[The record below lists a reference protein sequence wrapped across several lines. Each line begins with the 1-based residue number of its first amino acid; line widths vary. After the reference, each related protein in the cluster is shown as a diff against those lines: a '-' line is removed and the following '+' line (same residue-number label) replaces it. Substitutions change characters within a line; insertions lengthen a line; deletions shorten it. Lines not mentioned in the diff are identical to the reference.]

1 MTERTTAGSSTLARV
16 RDGLERRFG
25 VDPRAL
31 AALRIS
37 LGTLLLLDLVL
48 RARDLTTFYSDVG
61 VFTRTALA
69 RQYPTM
75 GSVSIHTI
83 SGEVWVQAV
92 LFLVAAAFATA
103 VLVGYRTRLATL
115 ASLVLL
121 VSMHARNPMVL
132 NAGDVLFRRLLFW
145 GLFLPLGARWAIDAN
160 TVASADTD
168 DDGGGWI
175 ATVATAAL
183 LVQVVLVYFA
193 NVAFKLR
200 TDAWTRGEA
209 IRYVFELDQFT
220 VGLASVVAQ
229 YPTLLELAALGWFAL
244 LCISPLLLVV
254 TGRARLLL
262 TTLFASGHVGMFL
275 TMDLGI
281 FPLVSLTALLPFL
294 PPSVWDRVE
303 AATEP
308 VWTRLRTGLPS
319 VDPRRVELPVGQR
332 ARAAR
337 SVFLAGLLASML
349 LLNAVAVGLV
359 DAPASTPEAVEDR
372 SWNMFGN
379 PPESESWYVAHA
391 TFDSGRNVS
400 GHVSAARWGG
410 PLDGRDRY
418 PRGRWRKFTSN
429 VDRGDDDQLVAA
441 LGRDVCRRWSASGD
455 EQVRAVTLERVDE
468 ESVLDGPDRRTSTVV
483 WRGDC

>member
-1 MTERTTAGSSTLARV
+1 MTDRRTPYPSTLARV
-16 RDGLERRFG
+16 RDALDRRFG

-37 LGTLLLLDLVL
+37 LAALLLLDLAL
-48 RARDLTTFYSDVG
+48 RARDLATFYSDVG
-61 VFTRTALA
+61 VFPRSALA
-69 RQYPTM
+69 HHYPAM
-75 GSVSIHTI
+75 GSVSIHAI
-83 SGEVWVQAV
+83 SGAVWVQAL

-103 VLVGYRTRLATL
+103 LLVGYRTRLATL

-121 VSMHARNPMVL
+121 VSLHARNPMVL

-145 GLFLPLGARWAIDAN
+145 GLFLPLGARWALA
-160 TVASADTD
+160 ADTAGTAD
-168 DDGGGWI
+168 SKRDRV
-175 ATVATAAL
+175 ATVATVAL

-200 TDAWTRGEA
+200 TDVWLQGDA

-244 LCISPLLLVV
+244 LCGSPLLLVL

-262 TTLFASGHVGMFL
+262 ASLLASGHLGMFL

-303 AATEP
+303 ATAEP
-308 VWTRLRTGLPS
+308 VRTHLLTGLPS
-319 VDPRRVELPVGQR
+319 ADPRGISLPAGR
-332 ARAAR
+332 RFRTAR
-337 SVFLAGLLASML
+337 SVLLAGLLASML
-349 LLNAVAVGLV
+349 LLNAVAVGVV

-391 TFDSGRNVS
+391 TLDSGRNVS
-400 GHVSAARWGG
+400 GHLSATRWGG
-410 PLDGRDRY
+410 QTDGSERY
-418 PRGRWRKFTSN
+418 PRGRWRKFASN
-429 VDRGDDDQLVAA
+429 VARGDEDEFLAA
-441 LGRDVCRRWSASGD
+441 LGRDVCRRWTASGD
-455 EQVRAVTLERVDE
+455 ETVRSVAIERVDE
-468 ESVLDGPDRRTSTVV
+468 ESVLGGPDRSEGSVV

>member
-1 MTERTTAGSSTLARV
+1 MTERTTDGSSTLARV

-25 VDPRAL
+25 VDPRSL
-31 AALRIS
+31 AALRIA
-37 LGTLLLLDLVL
+37 LGTLLLLDLAL
-48 RARDLTTFYSDVG
+48 RARDLATFYSDVG
-61 VFTRTALA
+61 VFPRSALA
-69 RQYPTM
+69 HHYPAM
-75 GSVSIHTI
+75 GSLSVHAIT
-83 SGEVWVQAV
+83 GEVWVQGV

-103 VLVGYRTRLATL
+103 LLVGYRTRLATL

-121 VSMHARNPMVL
+121 VSLHARNPMVL

-145 GLFLPLGARWAIDAN
+145 GLFLPLGARWAVDVDTAATGDAG
-160 TVASADTD
+160 
-168 DDGGGWI
+168 DDGRDWI

-200 TDAWTRGEA
+200 TDVWLQGDA
-209 IRYVFELDQFT
+209 IRYVFELDRFT
-220 VGLASVVAQ
+220 VGLASSVAQ
-229 YPTLLELAALGWFAL
+229 YPRLLELAALGWFAL

-262 TTLFASGHVGMFL
+262 VSLFASGHLGMFL

-308 VWTRLRTGLPS
+308 VRMRLWTGFPS

-332 ARAAR
+332 ARTAR

-359 DAPASTPEAVEDR
+359 DAPAGTPEAVEDR

-379 PPESESWYVAHA
+379 PPESESWYVAYA
-391 TFDSGRNVS
+391 TLDSGRNVS

-410 PLDGRDRY
+410 PTDGRDRY

-429 VDRGDDDQLVAA
+429 VDRGDEDQLVAA

-455 EQVRAVTLERVDE
+455 QQVRAVTLERVDE